1 MNLNREIIRLA
12 GPAIVS
18 NIAVP
23 LLGLSDTT
31 IAGHLGSEEAL
42 AAVGVGSMMINASFW
57 LFGFLRMGTTGI
69 TAQAYGQGRL
79 DQAMATLGRS
89 FWLAAVIGLAILALH
104 APLRSLLL
112 ALMAP
117 PGESASL
124 ASLYF
129 TTVIFSAP
137 AILCTM
143 SVLGWLLGM
152 QNTSLPMA
160 ISIAPNILNIALS
173 VTLVFGFDLG
183 FKGIA
188 IGTLASNWFALA
200 LALALAA
207 RFARRKGCRLSLSLK
222 SQGDSEVD
230 MHGMGRFFK
239 VNTDIFFRSACIM
252 AVSLSVTAF
261 GARLGPLTLAAN
273 AVMMQFFTLFA
284 YFMDGFAFTG
294 EALCG
299 RFVGEMQRGAPD
311 GRKMLMRSVKTLLW
325 WSAGCAAVF
334 FVAYISAGMRI
345 AGLIT
350 DEPEVLATV
359 GQYFPYFVA
368 IPPITVAAFI
378 FDGFYI
384 GLTRTRQMLVAT
396 AISATLFYAI
406 CLIDGG
412 LPSNSRLWTAFL
424 AYLLSRGLLL
434 SALFFF
440 YSRANR

>member
-31 IAGHLGSEEAL
+31 IAGHLGSEDAL
-42 AAVGVGSMMINASFW
+42 AAIGAGAMMVNASFW

-69 TAQAYGQGRL
+69 AAQAYGQGRL

-89 FWLAAVIGLAILALH
+89 FWLAAAIGLAILSLH
-104 APLRSLLL
+104 VPLRSLLL
-112 ALMAP
+112 EMMAP
-117 PGESASL
+117 PGESAAM

-160 ISIAPNILNIALS
+160 ISIVPNILNIALS
-173 VTLVFGFDLG
+173 VTLVFGFNLG

-188 IGTLASNWFALA
+188 IGTLCSNWFALA

-207 RFARRKGCRLSLSLK
+207 RFSRRRGRKLSLSPK
-222 SQGDSEVD
+222 SADDGEL
-230 MHGMGRFFK
+230 GLGRFFK

-252 AVSLSVTAF
+252 AVTLSVTAF

-299 RFVGEMQRGAPD
+299 RFAGEMQRGAPD
-311 GRKMLMRSVKTLLW
+311 GRKMLMRSVKALLW
-325 WSAGCAAVF
+325 WSAGCAATF
-334 FVAYISAGMRI
+334 FVLYLVAGMRI

-350 DEPEVLATV
+350 DEPEVLAAV
-359 GQYFPYFVA
+359 GKHYPFLVA
-368 IPPITVAAFI
+368 IPPLTVAAFI
-378 FDGFYI
+378 FDGFFI
-384 GLTRTRQMLVAT
+384 GLTRTRQMLAATAVAT
-396 AISATLFYAI
+396 ALFYGL
-406 CLIDGG
+406 CLADGA
-412 LPSNSRLWTAFL
+412 LPSNPRLWTAFL
-424 AYLLSRGLLL
+424 VYLVCRGVLLAFLFAIDRPGKSR
-434 SALFFF
+434 
-440 YSRANR
+440 

>member
-31 IAGHLGSEEAL
+31 IAGHLGSEDML
-42 AAVGVGSMMINASFW
+42 AAIGAGAMMVNASFW

-89 FWLAAVIGLAILALH
+89 FWLAASIGLVILALH
-104 APLRSLLL
+104 VPLRSLLL

-117 PGESASL
+117 PGPSSDL

-129 TTVIFSAP
+129 TTVIWSAP
-137 AILCTM
+137 ALLCTM

-160 ISIAPNILNIALS
+160 ISILPNILNIALS
-173 VTLVFGFDLG
+173 VTLVFGFGIG

-188 IGTLASNWFALA
+188 IGTLVSNWFALA
-200 LALALAA
+200 LALTLAA
-207 RFARRKGCRLSLSLK
+207 WFARRKGSRLRLSLK
-222 SQGDSEVD
+222 STGDSGLNL
-230 MHGMGRFFK
+230 HGLGKFFR

-252 AVSLSVTAF
+252 AVTLSVTAF

-273 AVMMQFFTLFA
+273 AVMMQFFTLFS

-299 RFVGEMQRGAPD
+299 RFAGAMQQGAAD
-311 GRKMLMRSVKTLLW
+311 GRKMLMRSVKALLW

-334 FVAYISAGMRI
+334 FATYLFAGMRI

-350 DEPEVLATV
+350 NEASVLAV
-359 GQYFPYFVA
+359 VADHFPYLVA
-368 IPPITVAAFI
+368 IPPLTVAAFI

-384 GLTRTRQMLVAT
+384 GLTRTRKMLAVT
-396 AISATLFYAI
+396 AIATTLFYAI
-406 CLIDGG
+406 CLIKGS
-412 LPSNSRLWTAFL
+412 LPTNTQLWTAFL
-424 AYLLSRGLLL
+424 AYLLCRGALLGV
-434 SALFFF
+434 LF
-440 YSRANR
+440 AKDAPKAA

>member
-42 AAVGVGSMMINASFW
+42 AAIGAGAMMVNASFW

-69 TAQAYGQGRL
+69 TAQAYGQGRMH
-79 DQAMATLGRS
+79 QAMATLARS
-89 FWLAAVIGLAILALH
+89 FWLAASIGLVIVALH
-104 APLRSLLL
+104 VPLRGLLL
-112 ALMAP
+112 AMMAP
-117 PGESASL
+117 PGPSADL
-124 ASLYF
+124 ASIYF

-160 ISIAPNILNIALS
+160 ISIAPNIINIALS
-173 VTLVFGFDLG
+173 LTLVFGFDLG
-183 FKGIA
+183 FRGIA

-200 LALALAA
+200 LALVLAA
-207 RFARRKGCRLSLSLK
+207 RFSRRKGCRLSLSLK
-222 SQGDSEVD
+222 SKGDAEPAL
-230 MHGMGRFFK
+230 HGMGRFFK
-239 VNTDIFFRSACIM
+239 VNTDIFFRSVCIM

-273 AVMMQFFTLFA
+273 SVMMQFFTLFA

-299 RFVGEMQRGAPD
+299 RFAGEMQRGSAD
-311 GRKMLMRSVKTLLW
+311 GHKMLMRSVRALLW

-334 FVAYISAGMRI
+334 FTAYLVAGMRI

-350 DEPEVLATV
+350 DEPEVLAAV
-359 GQYFPYFVA
+359 GEYYPFLVA

-384 GLTRTRQMLVAT
+384 GLTRTRKMLVAT
-396 AISATLFYAI
+396 AISAALFYAI
-406 CLIDGG
+406 SLSAGT
-412 LPSNSRLWTAFL
+412 LPSNPRRWTAFL
-424 AYLLSRGLLL
+424 A
-434 SALFFF
+434 
-440 YSRANR
+440 

>member
-12 GPAIVS
+12 APAIVS

-23 LLGLSDTT
+23 LLGLSDTA
-31 IAGHLGSEEAL
+31 IAGHLGSEDML
-42 AAVGVGSMMINASFW
+42 AAIGAGAMMINASFW

-79 DQAMATLGRS
+79 DQAMSTLGRS
-89 FWLAAVIGLAILALH
+89 FWMAAAIGASIVALH
-104 APLRSLLL
+104 VPLRSLLL
-112 ALMAP
+112 SLMAP
-117 PGESASL
+117 PGPSAGF

-129 TTVIFSAP
+129 TTVIWSAP

-160 ISIAPNILNIALS
+160 ISIVPNILNIILS
-173 VTLVFGFDLG
+173 VTLVFGFGLG
-183 FKGIA
+183 FRGIA

-200 LALALAA
+200 LALSLAA
-207 RFARRKGCRLSLSLK
+207 WFARRKGCRLNLSLK
-222 SQGDSEVD
+222 SSGGESLDL
-230 MHGMGRFFK
+230 HGLGKFFR

-252 AVSLSVTAF
+252 AVTLSVTAF

-273 AVMMQFFTLFA
+273 AVMMQFFTLFS

-299 RFVGEMQRGAPD
+299 RFAGEMQRGAPD
-311 GRKMLMRSVKTLLW
+311 GRKMLMRSVKALLW
-325 WSAGCAAVF
+325 WSAGCAGAF
-334 FVAYISAGMRI
+334 FVAYLFAGMRI

-350 DEPEVLATV
+350 NEPTVLAV
-359 GQYFPYFVA
+359 VADHFPYLVA
-368 IPPITVAAFI
+368 IPPLTVAAFI

-384 GLTRTRQMLVAT
+384 GLTRTRKMLVVTVIAT
-396 AISATLFYAI
+396 SLFYSVS
-406 CLIDGG
+406 LVQGT
-412 LPSNSRLWTAFL
+412 LPSNAQLWTAFL
-424 AYLLSRGLLL
+424 AYLLCRGALLGVL
-434 SALFFF
+434 FVKDALKD
-440 YSRANR
+440 